1 MRLFQRIGA
10 AVAADWIDRR
20 QHQRGRSRL
29 VPSCAVFRLGPL
41 LRSGVLAALG
51 GLFLTAAAPGQ
62 ETPTVTVTADAE
74 SIEEGETASFTLS
87 RTAPLDAALTVNLEV
102 SASHLTAFPNV
113 LGAKTATFGPGEATA
128 AYEVNTFD
136 NPNFQEVA
144 GSSTPSQFVGLDVK
158 TSSDSSYTVGDAN
171 SALVGVTDNE
181 EVVEFSLVV
190 PDGGVRVPEG
200 GGSVPLSISAITL
213 TAGAPSDN
221 LYEINVLTDTNRS
234 AGSGVDFRPLS
245 ETIGFSGSGWST
257 IDVAGETR
265 YTQNR
270 NVSLEVFDDAIA
282 EGDETFILY
291 LEKLIGLQTPPYGVQ
306 TTLVT
311 ILDDDTAGVMVSP
324 TSLLVAEGSTNTYS
338 VVLTSQPPGYDEV
351 FVTMSPPA
359 GTDVSVDPTRLTF
372 DLDNWDSAQT
382 VTVTA
387 ADDDDAVVDSMA
399 TIAHSV
405 SGDGY
410 TSVSVVSVEVAIT
423 ENDAASVLVSP
434 TSLTVTENSTGAY
447 TVKLASAPTADV
459 EVTVSVPA
467 NMGVSANPTSLTF
480 TSQTWNT
487 AQTVTVTAADDA
499 DATTNPEVTISHSVS
514 GGDYGA
520 LSVDSV
526 TVDITEDDAA
536 GVTVSPTSLS
546 VTEGT
551 SGVYTVE
558 LTAAPTANVVVAVS
572 VPANMGVSAHPT
584 SLTFTS
590 QTWNTAQTVTVTAAD
605 DADAVVEAP
614 VTIGHRASGGGYG
627 SVSVDAVTVRIGE
640 TDTAGVLVSAAAL
653 TVTEGAKDTYTVKLT
668 SAPTADVLIAV
679 TPPTGGEVTV
689 NPTALTFTPTTWST
703 AQTVTLT
710 ATEDQDATMGSAVMI
725 AHSASGG
732 GYDSVSVAGVR
743 VTITENDMVGV
754 SIAPTEIAVTEGA
767 TNTYLV
773 RLASAPTADVEVSV
787 SAPPNTDVS
796 VDPTALTFTA
806 TTWSTAQTVTV
817 AAAQDVNHAT
827 NAPVT
832 ITHSA
837 TGGDYDMVS
846 VPSVVVRI
854 EEDDRQAS
862 VTADQATVQEGGEAR
877 FTVSLAGGS
886 ALAPL
891 FVTYSVT
898 GSATSGADYPA
909 PTGRLTIPTGASRGT
924 ITIATMAD
932 GVLDAGETLIVTLT
946 GVSTSK
952 GMASVTATPATTTI
966 LDSGMVTVS
975 VGPASASE
983 GDALAFPATLS
994 GRVSSDV
1001 VLGWSTAAVTAVSD
1015 TDYTAVTSGA
1025 LTIEAGDAS
1034 GTLTVSTKEDTL
1046 AEANET
1052 FQVTIATSTAPP
1064 GVSLGVASASGTIQD
1079 DDLLTALVAAETVNV
1094 AEGSPA
1100 SFTVTL
1106 TGGTSTAEVMVTY
1119 SLGGTATE
1127 GRDYE
1132 APAGRLTIG
1141 PGAGSA
1147 PIEIATRQD
1156 DVVEPDE
1163 TLIVTL
1169 AGASTA
1175 KGSARVDA
1183 TPATA
1188 TIADGTAPGGGD
1200 SPPDLPTVTIASGR
1214 SSVVEGSP
1222 VVFTVTRSQAS
1233 SDLLAVLVRCFETGS
1248 MLADAPPVLVRFA
1261 EGETISLL
1269 RLGTVDDHVS
1279 GPGTEVH
1286 AILVAGEGYVLGTAA
1301 SAVVTVTDN
1310 DAAPRLTIEGASAAE
1325 GAGMVEFVAR
1335 LSQAAA
1341 RPLSAVW
1348 ATADGAAVAGKDYI
1362 PASGVLNFPAGTT
1375 EARFAVELIDDDVA
1389 EGEEEFAISL
1399 SEAQMTVDEAPI
1411 RGLIVDDDGLP
1422 VEVALTLDRER
1433 VSEGEGPIAVSVT
1446 ASLSGG
1452 RWDRETVVEIEVAG
1466 GGEAG
1471 AVDFAPVDRFEIPI
1485 PAGASSA
1492 SARFTLTP
1500 ENDRVDERDETIA
1513 VSGSSVLP
1521 VLPASLV
1528 LEDDDERSRSIAL
1541 AVAPEVVSEGGGSAM
1556 VEVTASLD
1564 LSSRAVDT
1572 PVRIAVSDSGEPGA
1586 VDYRAVESF
1595 ELTIPRGELSGSV
1608 SLTLTP
1614 ENDRVDELHETIH
1627 LSGTSAL
1634 PVAPASLVLEDD
1646 DETSEAIL
1654 LTVAPEVVPEDAGPT
1669 VVTVTASLDRSA
1681 RNVET
1686 PVRIL
1691 AIGSGLSGVVG
1702 FEPVGAFT
1710 LTIPTEEMSGSATF
1724 VLTPANDME
1733 EAHPETVEVSGE
1745 ADLPVSPARLML
1757 IDDDDASLA
1766 SAWLSRFA
1774 RTVASQTVET
1784 VEERLVGMSAPADH
1798 LTLAGYRILAGRGPH
1813 RHAGAGAG
1821 PGAPAFGGGAWLGGP
1836 QPGAPLQAGPLPVG
1850 AGSAGGGGRG
1860 FSLGRYRADRRR
1872 DLLARSSFSLS
1883 SSAGEDPGVD
1893 DAGAGAWTAWG
1904 RGALTNFRG
1913 VEEDLSLRGDVV
1925 TGTVGVDYERGRY
1938 LAGLAVGFSR
1948 GEGGFGGGPEAE
1960 ASLTSGHPYMR
1971 IQVGEN
1977 LSLWGVLGYGR
1988 GDFVLTEE
1996 NGRGKETDIALAMGA
2011 VGLRR
2016 DLVSSARGFGL
2027 GLKADVFLA
2036 RIDSEP
2042 APGLAA
2048 VGEDVNRARL
2058 ALEASYDQRFAA
2070 GGVLTPSLE
2079 VGVRYDGGDADRGRG
2094 VEMGA
2099 GLRYSDRERGLRIE
2113 FSGRSLLTHE
2123 ASGFEEWG
2131 GSGDV
2136 ALDPGESGRGVSFGL
2151 RSSWGSSHG
2160 GIRQF
2165 WSRQQMFDGAGRPTL
2180 QQGGRVEAEAGYGFE
2195 RAAGRFLVSPYG
2207 VLMVAEEGERGFGAG
2222 ARFEFARSFS
2232 LSLEVSRRRFAGA
2245 ESQDAVVLR
2254 GTLRRGPR
2262 VGPERPVR
2270 AGAEEARSAAP
2281 PATPSPR

>member
-1 MRLFQRIGA
+1 MIRGNNVTTAIVGWAEPFRLWTRVQ
-10 AVAADWIDRR
+10 
-20 QHQRGRSRL
+20 
-29 VPSCAVFRLGPL
+29 PSCLDWSRRNFRFFFVILVSFGGHYEPA
-41 LRSGVLAALG
+41 LA
-51 GLFLTAAAPGQ
+51 Q
-62 ETPTVTVTADAE
+62 EQTIPTVTVAAAAT

-87 RTAPLDAALTVNLEV
+87 RTAPLDAALTVRLEL
-102 SASHLTAFPNV
+102 SASQMTAFRFD
-113 LGAKTATFGPGEATA
+113 LGAKTATFAAGDATA
-128 AYEVNTFD
+128 AYSVSTLD
-136 NPNFQEVA
+136 NISFQEEA
-144 GSSTPSQFVGLDVK
+144 DSPNPSQFVLLAVK
-158 TSSDSSYTVGDAN
+158 ASTDSSYAVG
-171 SALVGVTDNE
+171 SADSAVIRVTDND
-181 EVVEFSLVV
+181 EVVEFSILV
-190 PDGGVRVPEG
+190 PDGGFRVPEG
-200 GGSVPLSISAITL
+200 GGSVGLSISATTL
-213 TAGAPSDN
+213 TSGSPIDN
-221 LYEINVLTDTNRS
+221 LYAINVLTDVHGS
-234 AGSGVDFRPLS
+234 AASGTDYGPIS
-245 ETIGFSGSGWST
+245 ETIEYPSSGWSM
-257 IDVAGETR
+257 IVVAGATR
-265 YTQNR
+265 YTNTE
-270 NVSLEVFDDAIA
+270 NVTLRVYDDAIA
-282 EGDETFILY
+282 EGDETFDLL
-291 LEKLIGLQTPPYGVQ
+291 LERVIGRGRPPYGVK
-306 TTLVT
+306 TAVVT
-311 ILDDDTAGVMVSP
+311 ILDDDTAGVTVSP
-324 TSLLVAEGSTNTYS
+324 TSISVAEGSTNTYT

-387 ADDDDAVVDSMA
+387 ADDDDAVV
-399 TIAHSV
+399 
-405 SGDGY
+405 
-410 TSVSVVSVEVAIT
+410 
-423 ENDAASVLVSP
+423 
-434 TSLTVTENSTGAY
+434 
-447 TVKLASAPTADV
+447 
-459 EVTVSVPA
+459 
-467 NMGVSANPTSLTF
+467 
-480 TSQTWNT
+480 
-487 AQTVTVTAADDA
+487 
-499 DATTNPEVTISHSVS
+499 
-514 GGDYGA
+514 
-520 LSVDSV
+520 
-526 TVDITEDDAA
+526 
-536 GVTVSPTSLS
+536 
-546 VTEGT
+546 
-551 SGVYTVE
+551 
-558 LTAAPTANVVVAVS
+558 
-572 VPANMGVSAHPT
+572 
-584 SLTFTS
+584 
-590 QTWNTAQTVTVTAAD
+590 
-605 DADAVVEAP
+605 EAP
-614 VTIGHRASGGGYG
+614 VTIGHSASGGGYG

-653 TVTEGAKDTYTVKLT
+653 TVTEGAMDTYTVKLT

-689 NPTALTFTPTTWST
+689 NPTALTFT
-703 AQTVTLT
+703 
-710 ATEDQDATMGSAVMI
+710 
-725 AHSASGG
+725 
-732 GYDSVSVAGVR
+732 
-743 VTITENDMVGV
+743 
-754 SIAPTEIAVTEGA
+754 
-767 TNTYLV
+767 
-773 RLASAPTADVEVSV
+773 
-787 SAPPNTDVS
+787 
-796 VDPTALTFTA
+796 A

-817 AAAQDVNHAT
+817 AAAQDMNHAT

-886 ALAPL
+886 ALAPVS
-891 FVTYSVT
+891 VTYSVT
-898 GSATSGADYPA
+898 GTATSGADYTA
-909 PTGRLTIPTGASRGT
+909 PTGRLAIGTGASSGT
-924 ITIATMAD
+924 ITIATTAD

-952 GMASVTATPATTTI
+952 GMTSVTTTPATTTI
-966 LDSGMVTVS
+966 VDSGMVTVS
-975 VGPASASE
+975 VGAASAPE
-983 GDALAFPATLS
+983 GGSLSFPVTLS
-994 GRVSSDV
+994 GAVGSDV
-1001 VLGWSTAAVTAVSD
+1001 KLGWSTTAGTATSD
-1015 TDYTAVTSGA
+1015 TDYTAVTAGA
-1025 LTIEAGDAS
+1025 LTIDARETS
-1034 GTLTVSTKEDTL
+1034 GVLTVSTTGDTL
-1046 AEANET
+1046 AEAGET
-1052 FQVTIATSTAPP
+1052 LTVTITGLALPG
-1064 GVSLGVASASGTIQD
+1064 GVSLGVAIATGTIQD
-1079 DDLLTALVAAETVNV
+1079 DDLLTASVAAETVKV
-1094 AEGSPA
+1094 VEGLPA

-1106 TGGTSTAEVMVTY
+1106 TGGTSTADVVVTY

-1147 PIEIATRQD
+1147 PIEI
-1156 DVVEPDE
+1156 
-1163 TLIVTL
+1163 
-1169 AGASTA
+1169 
-1175 KGSARVDA
+1175 
-1183 TPATA
+1183 
-1188 TIADGTAPGGGD
+1188 
-1200 SPPDLPTVTIASGR
+1200 
-1214 SSVVEGSP
+1214 
-1222 VVFTVTRSQAS
+1222 
-1233 SDLLAVLVRCFETGS
+1233 
-1248 MLADAPPVLVRFA
+1248 
-1261 EGETISLL
+1261 
-1269 RLGTVDDHVS
+1269 
-1279 GPGTEVH
+1279 
-1286 AILVAGEGYVLGTAA
+1286 
-1301 SAVVTVTDN
+1301 
-1310 DAAPRLTIEGASAAE
+1310 
-1325 GAGMVEFVAR
+1325 
-1335 LSQAAA
+1335 AAA

-1466 GGEAG
+1466 GREAG
-1471 AVDFAPVDRFEIPI
+1471 AVDFAPVDRFEIRI
-1485 PAGASSA
+1485 PGGASSA

-1513 VSGSSVLP
+1513 VSGGSVLP

-1572 PVRIAVSDSGEPGA
+1572 PIRIAVSDSGEPGA

-1681 RNVET
+1681 RIVET
-1686 PVRIL
+1686 PVRI
-1691 AIGSGLSGVVG
+1691 AAVGSGLSGVVG

-1710 LTIPTEEMSGSATF
+1710 LTIPTEEMSGSGTF
-1724 VLTPANDME
+1724 VLMPANDME
-1733 EAHPETVEVSGE
+1733 EAHAETVEVSGE

-1784 VEERLVGMSAPADH
+1784 VEERLVGRSAAADH
-1798 LTLAGYRILAGRGPH
+1798 LTLAGYRILAGRGSH
-1813 RHAGAGAG
+1813 RQVGAGAG
-1821 PGAPAFGGGAWLGGP
+1821 PGAPTFGGGAWFGGP
-1836 QPGAPLQAGPLPVG
+1836 QPGAPLQAGPLPVR

-1860 FSLGRYRADRRR
+1860 FSLGRYRADRRW

-1893 DAGAGAWTAWG
+1893 DARAGDWTAWG

-1913 VEEDLSLRGDVV
+1913 VDDDLSLRGDVV

-1971 IQVGEN
+1971 LQVGEN

-1996 NGRGKETDIALAMGA
+1996 NGMVKETDIALAMGA

-2058 ALEASYDQRFAA
+2058 ALEASYD
-2070 GGVLTPSLE
+2070 
-2079 VGVRYDGGDADRGRG
+2079 
-2094 VEMGA
+2094 
-2099 GLRYSDRERGLRIE
+2099 
-2113 FSGRSLLTHE
+2113 
-2123 ASGFEEWG
+2123 
-2131 GSGDV
+2131 
-2136 ALDPGESGRGVSFGL
+2136 
-2151 RSSWGSSHG
+2151 
-2160 GIRQF
+2160 
-2165 WSRQQMFDGAGRPTL
+2165 
-2180 QQGGRVEAEAGYGFE
+2180 
-2195 RAAGRFLVSPYG
+2195 
-2207 VLMVAEEGERGFGAG
+2207 
-2222 ARFEFARSFS
+2222 
-2232 LSLEVSRRRFAGA
+2232 SRRRFADA

-2262 VGPERPVR
+2262 AAGGGYGSVTVDGVVVTVTDNDGESVSVLTCVAFGSEFYAVQEGHSVAVGVVLSRQRPTEVVVPLAVEAAPRGRRPGRAEQRRARNAQRRCRLPSEGFEIVLRDAQMIAEQRSATATIIDDDAAPSAITLALDRERVSEG
-2270 AGAEEARSAAP
+2270 AGATTVVVTASLTGGVWAEPLLVEVAVAGGGLTEAVDYSAVREFGLTIP
-2281 PATPSPR
+2281 KDQLSGSVQFTLIPEDDRIDERDETKGSGRTPGRVSDSR

>member
-158 TSSDSSYTVGDAN
+158 ASSDSSYTVGDAN

-190 PDGGVRVPEG
+190 PDGGVRVPKG

-213 TAGAPSDN
+213 TAGAPRDN

-324 TSLLVAEGSTNTYS
+324 TSLLVAEGSTNTYT

-359 GTDVSVDPTRLTF
+359 GADVSVDPTRLTF
-372 DLDNWDSAQT
+372 DLDNWDSVQT

-467 NMGVSANPTSLTF
+467 NMGVSAHPTSLTF

-590 QTWNTAQTVTVTAAD
+590 QTWSTEQTVTVTAAD

-710 ATEDQDATMGSAVMI
+710 ATEDQDATMDSAVMI

-796 VDPTALTFTA
+796 VSPTALTFNA

-817 AAAQDVNHAT
+817 AAAQDMNHAT

-891 FVTYSVT
+891 FVT
-898 GSATSGADYPA
+898 
-909 PTGRLTIPTGASRGT
+909 
-924 ITIATMAD
+924 
-932 GVLDAGETLIVTLT
+932 
-946 GVSTSK
+946 
-952 GMASVTATPATTTI
+952 
-966 LDSGMVTVS
+966 
-975 VGPASASE
+975 
-983 GDALAFPATLS
+983 
-994 GRVSSDV
+994 
-1001 VLGWSTAAVTAVSD
+1001 
-1015 TDYTAVTSGA
+1015 
-1025 LTIEAGDAS
+1025 
-1034 GTLTVSTKEDTL
+1034 
-1046 AEANET
+1046 
-1052 FQVTIATSTAPP
+1052 
-1064 GVSLGVASASGTIQD
+1064 
-1079 DDLLTALVAAETVNV
+1079 
-1094 AEGSPA
+1094 
-1100 SFTVTL
+1100 
-1106 TGGTSTAEVMVTY
+1106 
-1119 SLGGTATE
+1119 
-1127 GRDYE
+1127 
-1132 APAGRLTIG
+1132 
-1141 PGAGSA
+1141 
-1147 PIEIATRQD
+1147 
-1156 DVVEPDE
+1156 
-1163 TLIVTL
+1163 
-1169 AGASTA
+1169 
-1175 KGSARVDA
+1175 
-1183 TPATA
+1183 
-1188 TIADGTAPGGGD
+1188 
-1200 SPPDLPTVTIASGR
+1200 
-1214 SSVVEGSP
+1214 
-1222 VVFTVTRSQAS
+1222 
-1233 SDLLAVLVRCFETGS
+1233 
-1248 MLADAPPVLVRFA
+1248 
-1261 EGETISLL
+1261 
-1269 RLGTVDDHVS
+1269 
-1279 GPGTEVH
+1279 
-1286 AILVAGEGYVLGTAA
+1286 
-1301 SAVVTVTDN
+1301 
-1310 DAAPRLTIEGASAAE
+1310 
-1325 GAGMVEFVAR
+1325 
-1335 LSQAAA
+1335 
-1341 RPLSAVW
+1341 
-1348 ATADGAAVAGKDYI
+1348 
-1362 PASGVLNFPAGTT
+1362 
-1375 EARFAVELIDDDVA
+1375 
-1389 EGEEEFAISL
+1389 
-1399 SEAQMTVDEAPI
+1399 
-1411 RGLIVDDDGLP
+1411 
-1422 VEVALTLDRER
+1422 
-1433 VSEGEGPIAVSVT
+1433 
-1446 ASLSGG
+1446 
-1452 RWDRETVVEIEVAG
+1452 
-1466 GGEAG
+1466 
-1471 AVDFAPVDRFEIPI
+1471 
-1485 PAGASSA
+1485 
-1492 SARFTLTP
+1492 
-1500 ENDRVDERDETIA
+1500 
-1513 VSGSSVLP
+1513 
-1521 VLPASLV
+1521 
-1528 LEDDDERSRSIAL
+1528 
-1541 AVAPEVVSEGGGSAM
+1541 
-1556 VEVTASLD
+1556 
-1564 LSSRAVDT
+1564 
-1572 PVRIAVSDSGEPGA
+1572 
-1586 VDYRAVESF
+1586 
-1595 ELTIPRGELSGSV
+1595 
-1608 SLTLTP
+1608 
-1614 ENDRVDELHETIH
+1614 
-1627 LSGTSAL
+1627 
-1634 PVAPASLVLEDD
+1634 
-1646 DETSEAIL
+1646 
-1654 LTVAPEVVPEDAGPT
+1654 
-1669 VVTVTASLDRSA
+1669 
-1681 RNVET
+1681 
-1686 PVRIL
+1686 
-1691 AIGSGLSGVVG
+1691 
-1702 FEPVGAFT
+1702 
-1710 LTIPTEEMSGSATF
+1710 
-1724 VLTPANDME
+1724 
-1733 EAHPETVEVSGE
+1733 
-1745 ADLPVSPARLML
+1745 
-1757 IDDDDASLA
+1757 
-1766 SAWLSRFA
+1766 
-1774 RTVASQTVET
+1774 
-1784 VEERLVGMSAPADH
+1784 
-1798 LTLAGYRILAGRGPH
+1798 
-1813 RHAGAGAG
+1813 
-1821 PGAPAFGGGAWLGGP
+1821 
-1836 QPGAPLQAGPLPVG
+1836 
-1850 AGSAGGGGRG
+1850 
-1860 FSLGRYRADRRR
+1860 
-1872 DLLARSSFSLS
+1872 
-1883 SSAGEDPGVD
+1883 
-1893 DAGAGAWTAWG
+1893 
-1904 RGALTNFRG
+1904 
-1913 VEEDLSLRGDVV
+1913 
-1925 TGTVGVDYERGRY
+1925 
-1938 LAGLAVGFSR
+1938 
-1948 GEGGFGGGPEAE
+1948 
-1960 ASLTSGHPYMR
+1960 
-1971 IQVGEN
+1971 
-1977 LSLWGVLGYGR
+1977 
-1988 GDFVLTEE
+1988 
-1996 NGRGKETDIALAMGA
+1996 
-2011 VGLRR
+2011 
-2016 DLVSSARGFGL
+2016 
-2027 GLKADVFLA
+2027 
-2036 RIDSEP
+2036 
-2042 APGLAA
+2042 
-2048 VGEDVNRARL
+2048 
-2058 ALEASYDQRFAA
+2058 
-2070 GGVLTPSLE
+2070 
-2079 VGVRYDGGDADRGRG
+2079 
-2094 VEMGA
+2094 
-2099 GLRYSDRERGLRIE
+2099 
-2113 FSGRSLLTHE
+2113 
-2123 ASGFEEWG
+2123 
-2131 GSGDV
+2131 
-2136 ALDPGESGRGVSFGL
+2136 
-2151 RSSWGSSHG
+2151 
-2160 GIRQF
+2160 
-2165 WSRQQMFDGAGRPTL
+2165 
-2180 QQGGRVEAEAGYGFE
+2180 
-2195 RAAGRFLVSPYG
+2195 
-2207 VLMVAEEGERGFGAG
+2207 
-2222 ARFEFARSFS
+2222 
-2232 LSLEVSRRRFAGA
+2232 
-2245 ESQDAVVLR
+2245 
-2254 GTLRRGPR
+2254 
-2262 VGPERPVR
+2262 
-2270 AGAEEARSAAP
+2270 
-2281 PATPSPR
+2281 

>member
-1 MRLFQRIGA
+1 M
-10 AVAADWIDRR
+10 
-20 QHQRGRSRL
+20 
-29 VPSCAVFRLGPL
+29 
-41 LRSGVLAALG
+41 
-51 GLFLTAAAPGQ
+51 
-62 ETPTVTVTADAE
+62 
-74 SIEEGETASFTLS
+74 
-87 RTAPLDAALTVNLEV
+87 
-102 SASHLTAFPNV
+102 
-113 LGAKTATFGPGEATA
+113 
-128 AYEVNTFD
+128 
-136 NPNFQEVA
+136 
-144 GSSTPSQFVGLDVK
+144 
-158 TSSDSSYTVGDAN
+158 
-171 SALVGVTDNE
+171 
-181 EVVEFSLVV
+181 
-190 PDGGVRVPEG
+190 
-200 GGSVPLSISAITL
+200 
-213 TAGAPSDN
+213 
-221 LYEINVLTDTNRS
+221 
-234 AGSGVDFRPLS
+234 
-245 ETIGFSGSGWST
+245 
-257 IDVAGETR
+257 
-265 YTQNR
+265 
-270 NVSLEVFDDAIA
+270 
-282 EGDETFILY
+282 
-291 LEKLIGLQTPPYGVQ
+291 
-306 TTLVT
+306 
-311 ILDDDTAGVMVSP
+311 
-324 TSLLVAEGSTNTYS
+324 
-338 VVLTSQPPGYDEV
+338 
-351 FVTMSPPA
+351 
-359 GTDVSVDPTRLTF
+359 
-372 DLDNWDSAQT
+372 
-382 VTVTA
+382 
-387 ADDDDAVVDSMA
+387 
-399 TIAHSV
+399 
-405 SGDGY
+405 
-410 TSVSVVSVEVAIT
+410 
-423 ENDAASVLVSP
+423 
-434 TSLTVTENSTGAY
+434 
-447 TVKLASAPTADV
+447 
-459 EVTVSVPA
+459 
-467 NMGVSANPTSLTF
+467 
-480 TSQTWNT
+480 
-487 AQTVTVTAADDA
+487 
-499 DATTNPEVTISHSVS
+499 
-514 GGDYGA
+514 
-520 LSVDSV
+520 
-526 TVDITEDDAA
+526 
-536 GVTVSPTSLS
+536 
-546 VTEGT
+546 
-551 SGVYTVE
+551 
-558 LTAAPTANVVVAVS
+558 
-572 VPANMGVSAHPT
+572 
-584 SLTFTS
+584 
-590 QTWNTAQTVTVTAAD
+590 
-605 DADAVVEAP
+605 
-614 VTIGHRASGGGYG
+614 
-627 SVSVDAVTVRIGE
+627 
-640 TDTAGVLVSAAAL
+640 
-653 TVTEGAKDTYTVKLT
+653 
-668 SAPTADVLIAV
+668 
-679 TPPTGGEVTV
+679 
-689 NPTALTFTPTTWST
+689 
-703 AQTVTLT
+703 
-710 ATEDQDATMGSAVMI
+710 
-725 AHSASGG
+725 
-732 GYDSVSVAGVR
+732 
-743 VTITENDMVGV
+743 
-754 SIAPTEIAVTEGA
+754 
-767 TNTYLV
+767 
-773 RLASAPTADVEVSV
+773 
-787 SAPPNTDVS
+787 
-796 VDPTALTFTA
+796 
-806 TTWSTAQTVTV
+806 
-817 AAAQDVNHAT
+817 
-827 NAPVT
+827 T

-837 TGGDYDMVS
+837 AGGDYDMVS
-846 VPSVVVRI
+846 VSSVVVRI

-886 ALAPL
+886 ALAPVS
-891 FVTYSVT
+891 VTYSVT
-898 GSATSGADYPA
+898 GTATSGADYTA
-909 PTGRLTIPTGASRGT
+909 PTGRLAIGTGASSGT
-924 ITIATMAD
+924 ISIAITAD

-952 GMASVTATPATTTI
+952 GMTSVTTTPATTTI
-966 LDSGMVTVS
+966 VDSGMVTVSVGAASAPEGGSLSFPVTLSGAVGSDVKLGWSTTAGTATSDTDYTAVTAGALTIDARETSGVLTVSTTGDTLAEADETLTVTITGLALPGGVSLGVATATGTIEDDDDLTVSVTANPLSVPEGGSATFPVTLTGGTSTADVVVTYSVGGTATSGDDYTAPSEPLTIAVGAASGTITIATTSDDVLEPGETLIVRLTGASTAKGSAEVSDTAGSATAAITDPGMVTVS
-975 VGPASASE
+975 VGPASALE
-983 GDALAFPATLS
+983 GDALAFRVTLS

-1001 VLGWSTAAVTAVSD
+1001 VLAWSTAAGTAVSD
-1015 TDYTAVTSGA
+1015 TDYTAVSSEA
-1025 LTIEAGDAS
+1025 LTIAANDTS
-1034 GTLTVSTKEDTL
+1034 GTLAVATTEDTL
-1046 AEANET
+1046 AEADET
-1052 FQVTIATSTAPP
+1052 FQVTIAESTLLP
-1064 GVSLGVASASGTIQD
+1064 GVSLGVAKAAGTIQD
-1079 DDLLTALVAAETVNV
+1079 DDLLTASVAAETVKV
-1094 AEGSPA
+1094 VEGLPA

-1156 DVVEPDE
+1156 DIVEPDE

-1169 AGASTA
+1169 AGASTE

-1183 TPATA
+1183 TPATS
-1188 TIADGTAPGGGD
+1188 TIADRTGGGGGDSEQASLSASPSTVAEREGGRTIEVAAVLGGAPRALAVTVTVTVTGGTATEGLDFEPVEPFEVRIPARASSGRASFTLTPIVDSESEPDETVVLSAVASASDLQVSGAEVTIAD
-1200 SPPDLPTVTIASGR
+1200 SPPDLPTVTIAPGR

-1335 LSQAAA
+1335 LSPAAA

-1362 PASGVLNFPAGTT
+1362 AASGVLNFPAGTT

-1411 RGLIVDDDGLP
+1411 RGVIVDDDGLP

-1485 PAGASSA
+1485 PGGASSA
-1492 SARFTLTP
+1492 SARFTLAP
-1500 ENDRVDERDETIA
+1500 ENDRVDEQDETIT

-1541 AVAPEVVSEGGGSAM
+1541 SVAPEVVSEGGGPAM

-1564 LSSRAVDT
+1564 LSPRAVDT
-1572 PVRIAVSDSGEPGA
+1572 PVRIVVSDSGGPGA

-1595 ELTIPRGELSGSV
+1595 ELTIPLGELSGSV
-1608 SLTLTP
+1608 SFTLTP

-1634 PVAPASLVLEDD
+1634 PVVPASLVLEDD

-1681 RNVET
+1681 RIVET

-1691 AIGSGLSGVVG
+1691 AVGSGLSGVVG

-1710 LTIPTEEMSGSATF
+1710 LTIPTEEMSGSGTF

-1733 EAHPETVEVSGE
+1733 ETHPETVEVSGE

-1784 VEERLVGMSAPADH
+1784 VEERLVGRSASADH

-1813 RHAGAGAG
+1813 RQAGAGAG
-1821 PGAPAFGGGAWLGGP
+1821 PGAPAFGGGAWFGGP

-1850 AGSAGGGGRG
+1850 AASAGGGGRG
-1860 FSLGRYRADRRR
+1860 FSFGRYRVDRRW

-1893 DAGAGAWTAWG
+1893 DAGAGDWTAWG

-1913 VEEDLSLRGDVV
+1913 VEDDLSLRGDVV

-1938 LAGLAVGFSR
+1938 LSGLAVGFSR
-1948 GEGGFGGGPEAE
+1948 GQGGFGGGPEAE

-1996 NGRGKETDIALAMGA
+1996 NGRVKETDIALAMGA

-2016 DLVSSARGFGL
+2016 DLVSSARGFRL

-2048 VGEDVNRARL
+2048 VSEDVNRARL

-2113 FSGRSLLTHE
+2113 FSGRSLLTHQ

-2165 WSRQQMFDGAGRPTL
+2165 WSRQQMFDGAGRPTV
-2180 QQGGRVEAEAGYGFE
+2180 QQGGRVEAEAGYGFG
-2195 RAAGRFLVSPYG
+2195 RAGGRFLVSPYG

-2232 LSLEVSRRRFAGA
+2232 LSLEVSRRGFAGA

-2262 VGPERPVR
+2262 VAPERPVR